1 MTETESAG
9 ESPEGG
15 YGGLLGAFPYAVRR
29 SESWL
34 FRSYVV
40 CAAVV
45 AAFLSVVF
53 TLALVQQLGA
63 TAGERFSI
71 ARAFVILVGL
81 AAVAPTVTPVLLV
94 ARSHRRGADR
104 RRGYEVGL
112 ALSGYLF
119 VASLYGLVVAT
130 APEQFQQTPQGLFAP
145 LVSALYA
152 LPSTYALGIPA
163 AGAAVIAGAHYARR

>member
-1 MTETESAG
+1 MTETTGAG
-9 ESPEGG
+9 SEGD
-15 YGGLLGAFPYAVRR
+15 YGGLLGAFPYALRR

-34 FRSYVV
+34 FRSYTV

-45 AAFLSVVF
+45 AVFLAVVF
-53 TLALVQQLGA
+53 TLALVQQLGTSEGA
-63 TAGERFSI
+63 RFSI

-112 ALSGYLF
+112 AAAGYLF
-119 VASLYGLVVAT
+119 VVSLYGLVVAS
-130 APEQFQQTPQGLFAP
+130 APEQFQQTPEGPFAP
-145 LVSALYA
+145 LVTALYA
-152 LPSTYALGIPA
+152 LPSTYALGIPV
-163 AGAAVIAGAHYARR
+163 AGAAVIVATHYTRR

>member
-9 ESPEGG
+9 ESPDSG

-34 FRSYVV
+34 FRSYAV

-45 AAFLSVVF
+45 AAFLAVVF

-94 ARSHRRGADR
+94 ARSHRRAVDR
-104 RRGYEVGL
+104 RPGYEVGL
-112 ALSGYLF
+112 ALAGYLF
-119 VASLYGLVVAT
+119 VVSLYGLVVAT
-130 APEQFQQTPQGLFAP
+130 APEQFQQAPDGPLAP
-145 LVSALYA
+145 LVTALYA
-152 LPSTYALGIPA
+152 LPSPYALVIPA
-163 AGAAVIAGAHYARR
+163 AGAAVIAVAHYARR